1 MSLSWV
7 SNLVNKDHSDPV
19 PSESK
24 LQRSNVVLRRRPAS
38 RSPNRRTGSYF
49 DDNLTATF
57 PLPSSMNDT
66 ASTSKYEP
74 NDTKDPE
81 DSAQW

>member
-1 MSLSWV
+1 MGLSCV
-7 SNLVNKDHSDPV
+7 SNLVSKDHSDPV

-24 LQRSNVVLRRRPAS
+24 LHRSNVVLRRRPAS

-57 PLPSSMNDT
+57 PLSGGMNDT
-66 ASTSKYEP
+66 ASTSKHEP
-74 NDTKDPE
+74 KDSKDPE

>member
-1 MSLSWV
+1 MCLSWV
-7 SNLVNKDHSDPV
+7 SNLVSKDHSDPV

-38 RSPNRRTGSYF
+38 KSPNRRTGSYF
-49 DDNLTATF
+49 DDNLTASF
-57 PLPSSMNDT
+57 PVSGSNNNT
-66 ASTSKYEP
+66 ASTSKHEP
-74 NDTKDPE
+74 TDSKDSD